1 MKKICNSILA
11 FLLVFSMILTLP
23 GDVWA
28 AGNQQNTVEE
38 AGEEL
43 EVTEET
49 AEKLVTDMFGEP
61 LEEGTETGEE
71 YQYKVSN
78 DALSG
83 IIDGIED
90 MHANETGEQEDNTL
104 DEEEFSSANSEE
116 EPQVENSGEET
127 TEEVLSISS
136 ERSLMLP
143 FALNLPIAFMAK
155 EELFEK
161 FFSRTL
167 MDFCGAF
174 AVRRDKVEVST
185 IKTALNIKNTNWMLG
200 LFPQG
205 TRDSSQKVERITKG
219 FASFAKATK
228 TGILPVAIIGTD
240 QKPQWPFSPKLTV
253 KIGKVIPYS
262 DDIDDMM
269 QQWCTSISTMT
280 GKEYVLE

>member
-1 MKKICNSILA
+1 MSTFSKRDAKTYNTFRTIFQWITCHMCFGSYIRLMYDYSVEGRENIPQQGKFIVAANHISGRDP
-11 FLLVFSMILTLP
+11 FL
-23 GDVWA
+23 
-28 AGNQQNTVEE
+28 
-38 AGEEL
+38 
-43 EVTEET
+43 
-49 AEKLVTDMFGEP
+49 
-61 LEEGTETGEE
+61 
-71 YQYKVSN
+71 
-78 DALSG
+78 
-83 IIDGIED
+83 
-90 MHANETGEQEDNTL
+90 
-104 DEEEFSSANSEE
+104 
-116 EPQVENSGEET
+116 
-127 TEEVLSISS
+127 
-136 ERSLMLP
+136 LP
-143 FALNLPIAFMAK
+143 FALDLPIAFMAK

-205 TRDSSQKVERITKG
+205 TRDSSQKVEKITKG

-240 QKPQWPFSPKLTV
+240 QKPKWPFSPKLTV

-262 DDIDDMM
+262 DNIDEMM
-269 QQWCTSISTMT
+269 RQWCDAISNMT

>member
-1 MKKICNSILA
+1 MSTFSKRDVKVFNKFRAFFQWLTCNV
-11 FLLVFSMILTLP
+11 VF
-23 GDVWA
+23 GAYV
-28 AGNQQNTVEE
+28 
-38 AGEEL
+38 
-43 EVTEET
+43 
-49 AEKLVTDMFGEP
+49 KLM
-61 LEEGTETGEE
+61 
-71 YQYKVSN
+71 YSYKVEGKEN
-78 DALSG
+78 IPEEDKFIVAANHISG
-83 IIDGIED
+83 RDPF
-90 MHANETGEQEDNTL
+90 L
-104 DEEEFSSANSEE
+104 
-116 EPQVENSGEET
+116 
-127 TEEVLSISS
+127 
-136 ERSLMLP
+136 LP
-143 FALNLPIAFMAK
+143 FALDMPIAFMAK

-205 TRDSSQKVERITKG
+205 TRDASHKVEKITKG

-240 QKPQWPFSPKLTV
+240 QKPRWPFSPKLTV

-262 DDIDDMM
+262 DNIDEMM
-269 QQWCTSISTMT
+269 RQWCNVISELT

>member
-1 MKKICNSILA
+1 MSTFSKRDAKTYNKFRTLFQWITCHICFGSFIRLMYDYSVEGRENIPEQGRFIVAANHISGRDP
-11 FLLVFSMILTLP
+11 FL
-23 GDVWA
+23 
-28 AGNQQNTVEE
+28 
-38 AGEEL
+38 
-43 EVTEET
+43 
-49 AEKLVTDMFGEP
+49 
-61 LEEGTETGEE
+61 
-71 YQYKVSN
+71 
-78 DALSG
+78 
-83 IIDGIED
+83 
-90 MHANETGEQEDNTL
+90 
-104 DEEEFSSANSEE
+104 
-116 EPQVENSGEET
+116 
-127 TEEVLSISS
+127 
-136 ERSLMLP
+136 LP

-228 TGILPVAIIGTD
+228 TGILTVAIIGTD
-240 QKPQWPFSPKLTV
+240 KKPQWPFSPKLTV

>member
-1 MKKICNSILA
+1 MSTFSKRDAKTYNKFRTIFQWITCHLCFGSFIRLMYDYSVEGRENIPEHGKFIVAANHISGRDP
-11 FLLVFSMILTLP
+11 FLL
-23 GDVWA
+23 
-28 AGNQQNTVEE
+28 
-38 AGEEL
+38 
-43 EVTEET
+43 
-49 AEKLVTDMFGEP
+49 P
-61 LEEGTETGEE
+61 L
-71 YQYKVSN
+71 
-78 DALSG
+78 
-83 IIDGIED
+83 
-90 MHANETGEQEDNTL
+90 
-104 DEEEFSSANSEE
+104 
-116 EPQVENSGEET
+116 
-127 TEEVLSISS
+127 
-136 ERSLMLP
+136 
-143 FALNLPIAFMAK
+143 ALNLPIAFMAK

-205 TRDSSQKVERITKG
+205 TRDSSQKVEKITKG

-240 QKPQWPFSPKLTV
+240 QKPKWPFSPKLTV

-262 DDIDDMM
+262 DNIDDMM
-269 QQWCTSISTMT
+269 RQWCNAISSMT

>member
-1 MKKICNSILA
+1 MSTFSKRDAKTYNKFRTMFQWITCHLCFGSFIRLMYDYSVEGRENIPEQGKFIVAANHISGRDP
-11 FLLVFSMILTLP
+11 FLL
-23 GDVWA
+23 
-28 AGNQQNTVEE
+28 
-38 AGEEL
+38 
-43 EVTEET
+43 
-49 AEKLVTDMFGEP
+49 P
-61 LEEGTETGEE
+61 L
-71 YQYKVSN
+71 
-78 DALSG
+78 
-83 IIDGIED
+83 
-90 MHANETGEQEDNTL
+90 
-104 DEEEFSSANSEE
+104 
-116 EPQVENSGEET
+116 
-127 TEEVLSISS
+127 
-136 ERSLMLP
+136 
-143 FALNLPIAFMAK
+143 ALNLPIAFMAK

-205 TRDSSQKVERITKG
+205 TRDSSQKVEKITKG

-240 QKPQWPFSPKLTV
+240 QKPKWPFSPKLTV

-262 DDIDDMM
+262 DNIDDMM
-269 QQWCTSISTMT
+269 RQWCDAISNMT